1 MFFYTDAK
9 KVYLNSSANSM
20 FSGLS
25 ILSWILFLSTVDT
38 SNVTDMSFMFSRC
51 NNLIDIRAL
60 SSWDTSSVTDM
71 GNMFYGC
78 RKIQGTFTIKGN
90 PTLYDEMFV
99 GVATEGAGLV
109 VNYSRNTT
117 NINAIIGTKS
127 SNSNVTKGRQID

>member
-38 SNVTDMSFMFSRC
+38 SNVTDMSFMFYSC
-51 NNLIDIRAL
+51 DSLTDISAL
-60 SSWDTSSVTDM
+60 SSWDTSNVTDVSY
-71 GNMFYGC
+71 MFGYC
-78 RKIQGTFTIKGN
+78 SKMQGTFTIKGN
-90 PTLYDEMFV
+90 PTLYDGMFV

-117 NINAIIGTKS
+117 NIDAIIGTKS
-127 SNSNVTKGRQID
+127 SDSNVTKGRQID